1 MSVHQL
7 YRVHRATT
15 AQLMEMLEPGPERE
29 PREAEPEISD
39 LQDLNLSRKV
49 VQLWEEREREV

>member
-15 AQLMEMLEPGPERE
+15 AQLMEMLEPGPEKE
-29 PREAEPEISD
+29 KSEAEPEISD
-39 LQDLNLSRKV
+39 LQDLNLPCKV
-49 VQLWEEREREV
+49 VQLWEDRR

>member
-15 AQLMEMLEPGPERE
+15 AQLMEMLEPGPEHE
-29 PREAEPEISD
+29 KEQAEPELSD
-39 LQDLNLSRKV
+39 LQDLNLPRKV
-49 VQLWEEREREV
+49 VQLWEDRRV